1 MHDAAASPSAP
12 RVVLLA
18 GGVGGARMASGLAAV
33 LPASHLTVVV
43 NVGDDDGFHGLRVCP
58 DIDTVLYTLGGRI
71 DRDKG
76 WGVASDTT
84 RALDTLKLLGAGD
97 TWMTLG
103 DADLGLHIHRS
114 RRLSEG
120 LALSRITAEVAS
132 AFGIAVRV
140 LPASDDTIATRVATA
155 EGELRF
161 QQWFVQRRCA
171 TPVTGLAYAGADTA
185 RAAPGVVQAVQDA
198 DVIVFA
204 PSNPLLSIRPMLGIE
219 PLARALRGSRAAK
232 ILVSP
237 LIGGKAVKGPLD
249 SLLRD
254 LGHRP
259 GNAAIADFYAGWA
272 DRAVIDSG
280 DARDRDLFAAQ
291 GLRAFTAPTL
301 MRTPQDAARLA
312 ASVLRHAREPLLA
325 EALP

>member
-1 MHDAAASPSAP
+1 
-12 RVVLLA
+12 
-18 GGVGGARMASGLAAV
+18 MASGLAAV
-33 LPASHLTVVV
+33 LPASHLTIIV

-58 DIDTVLYTLGGRI
+58 DIDTVLYTLSGRI
-71 DRDKG
+71 DHTKG
-76 WGVASDTT
+76 WGVAADTT
-84 RALDTLKLLGAGD
+84 KALDTLKLLGASD

-114 RRLSEG
+114 LRLSQG
-120 LALSRITAEVAS
+120 HALSRITADVAR
-132 AFGIAVRV
+132 AFGVGARV
-140 LPASDDTIATRVATA
+140 LPASDDGIATRVDTA

-185 RAAPGVVQAVQDA
+185 RPAPGVVQAITEA

-204 PSNPLLSIRPMLGIE
+204 PSNPLLSIRPMLEIR
-219 PLARALRGSRAAK
+219 PLAQALRGSDTAK
-232 ILVSP
+232 IVVSP

-259 GNAAIADFYAGWA
+259 GNAAIADFYADWA
-272 DRAVIDSG
+272 DMAVIDSG
-280 DARDRDLFAAQ
+280 DAQDQEVFAQ
-291 GLRAFTAPTL
+291 KGLRAFTAPTL
-301 MRTPQDAARLA
+301 MRTRQDAARLA
-312 ASVLRHAREPLLA
+312 ASVLRHAACEHPL
-325 EALP
+325 PGVCP